1 MAKVT
6 TSIDFLEKRY
16 LRAWR
21 LVDMIRIADLMKV
34 ELEQLLLL
42 GFGDTREAI
51 KAKFL
56 LKRIELELQ
65 EYILDSIVLN
75 ILCIRFHRDGSI
87 VEGV

>member
-1 MAKVT
+1 MAKVI

-21 LVDMIRIADLMKV
+21 LEDMIRIADLMKV
-34 ELEQLLLL
+34 EFEQLLLL

-65 EYILDSIVLN
+65 EYNETQI
-75 ILCIRFHRDGSI
+75 
-87 VEGV
+87 

>member
-6 TSIDFLEKRY
+6 TSINFLEKRY
-16 LRAWR
+16 LRAWS

-34 ELEQLLLL
+34 EFEQLLLS

-65 EYILDSIVLN
+65 EFN
-75 ILCIRFHRDGSI
+75 
-87 VEGV
+87 ETQK

>member
-1 MAKVT
+1 MGKLI

-21 LVDMIRIADLMKV
+21 LEDMIRIADLMKV
-34 ELEQLLLL
+34 EFEQLLLL

-56 LKRIELELQ
+56 LKRIELEMQ
-65 EYILDSIVLN
+65 EYNETQI
-75 ILCIRFHRDGSI
+75 
-87 VEGV
+87 

>member
-1 MAKVT
+1 MAIVT

-21 LVDMIRIADLMKV
+21 LEDMIRIADLMKV
-34 ELEQLLLL
+34 EFEQLLLL

-65 EYILDSIVLN
+65 EYNETQI
-75 ILCIRFHRDGSI
+75 
-87 VEGV
+87 

>member
-1 MAKVT
+1 MTKVT

-16 LRAWR
+16 LRAWT
-21 LVDMIRIADLMKV
+21 LADMIRIADLMKI
-34 ELEQLLLL
+34 EFEQLLLL

-65 EYILDSIVLN
+65 EYNETQI
-75 ILCIRFHRDGSI
+75 
-87 VEGV
+87 

>member
-1 MAKVT
+1 MAIVT

-16 LRAWR
+16 LRAWT
-21 LVDMIRIADLMKV
+21 LADMIRIADLMKV
-34 ELEQLLLL
+34 ELEQLLML

-65 EYILDSIVLN
+65 EYNETQI
-75 ILCIRFHRDGSI
+75 
-87 VEGV
+87 

>member
-1 MAKVT
+1 MAKLM

-34 ELEQLLLL
+34 EFEHLLLL

-51 KAKFL
+51 KAEFL
-56 LKRIELELQ
+56 LKRIELELK
-65 EYILDSIVLN
+65 EYNETQI
-75 ILCIRFHRDGSI
+75 
-87 VEGV
+87 

>member
-1 MAKVT
+1 MIKLI

-16 LRAWR
+16 LRAWV
-21 LVDMIRIADLMKV
+21 LADMIRIADLMKV
-34 ELEQLLLL
+34 EFEPLLLL

-65 EYILDSIVLN
+65 EYNETQI
-75 ILCIRFHRDGSI
+75 
-87 VEGV
+87 

>member
-21 LVDMIRIADLMKV
+21 LEDMIRIADLMKG
-34 ELEQLLLL
+34 EFEQLLLL
-42 GFGDTREAI
+42 GFGNTREAI

-65 EYILDSIVLN
+65 QFKAN
-75 ILCIRFHRDGSI
+75 
-87 VEGV
+87 

>member
-21 LVDMIRIADLMKV
+21 LIDMIRVADLMKV
-34 ELEQLLLL
+34 ELEHLSLL
-42 GFGDTREAI
+42 GFGDTREAS
-51 KAKFL
+51 KAKSL

-65 EYILDSIVLN
+65 EYNETQI
-75 ILCIRFHRDGSI
+75 
-87 VEGV
+87 

>member
-21 LVDMIRIADLMKV
+21 LIDMIRIADLMKV
-34 ELEQLLLL
+34 EFEQLVLM

-56 LKRIELELQ
+56 LKRIEMELQ
-65 EYILDSIVLN
+65 EFNETQI
-75 ILCIRFHRDGSI
+75 
-87 VEGV
+87 

>member
-6 TSIDFLEKRY
+6 TSINFLEKRY
-16 LRAWR
+16 LRAWS

-34 ELEQLLLL
+34 EFEQLLLS
-42 GFGDTREAI
+42 GFGDTKEAI

-65 EYILDSIVLN
+65 EFN
-75 ILCIRFHRDGSI
+75 
-87 VEGV
+87 ETQK

>member
-1 MAKVT
+1 MTKLT

-16 LRAWR
+16 LRAWV
-21 LVDMIRIADLMKV
+21 LADMIRIADLMKV
-34 ELEQLLLL
+34 EFEQLLLL

-65 EYILDSIVLN
+65 EYNDTQI
-75 ILCIRFHRDGSI
+75 
-87 VEGV
+87 

>member
-1 MAKVT
+1 MTKLT

-16 LRAWR
+16 LRAWT
-21 LVDMIRIADLMKV
+21 LADMIRIADLMKV
-34 ELEQLLLL
+34 EFEQLLLL

-65 EYILDSIVLN
+65 EYNETQI
-75 ILCIRFHRDGSI
+75 
-87 VEGV
+87 

>member
-1 MAKVT
+1 MAKVA

-21 LVDMIRIADLMKV
+21 LEDMIRIADLMKV

-65 EYILDSIVLN
+65 EYNETQI
-75 ILCIRFHRDGSI
+75 
-87 VEGV
+87 

>member
-34 ELEQLLLL
+34 ELEHLLLL
-42 GFGDTREAI
+42 GFGDTRKAS
-51 KAKFL
+51 KAKSL

-65 EYILDSIVLN
+65 EYNETQI
-75 ILCIRFHRDGSI
+75 
-87 VEGV
+87 

>member
-1 MAKVT
+1 MAIVT

-16 LRAWR
+16 LRAWT
-21 LVDMIRIADLMKV
+21 LADMIRIADLMKV
-34 ELEQLLLL
+34 EFEQLLLL

-65 EYILDSIVLN
+65 EYNETQI
-75 ILCIRFHRDGSI
+75 
-87 VEGV
+87 

>member
-16 LRAWR
+16 LRAWS
-21 LVDMIRIADLMKV
+21 LADMIRIADLMKV
-34 ELEQLLLL
+34 EFEQLLLL
-42 GFGDTREAI
+42 GFGDSREAI

-65 EYILDSIVLN
+65 EFKETQI
-75 ILCIRFHRDGSI
+75 
-87 VEGV
+87 

>member
-21 LVDMIRIADLMKV
+21 LEDMMRIADLMKV
-34 ELEQLLLL
+34 EFEQLLLL
-42 GFGDTREAI
+42 GFGETREAI

-65 EYILDSIVLN
+65 VFIESAY
-75 ILCIRFHRDGSI
+75 R
-87 VEGV
+87 